1 MICKLSECAVSAD
14 SRHEDRI
21 DGDSEKARENIHC
34 NMSVIGR
41 ISTVGNDNEYR
52 FLEQDS
58 LCQ

>member
-1 MICKLSECAVSAD
+1 MICKLSECAVYTD
-14 SRHEDRI
+14 SCHEDRM

-34 NMSVIGR
+34 NMSVTGR

-58 LCQ
+58 L